1 LPGERECVEMSSP
14 TRRVRWDRLGRIAM
28 GGVLLA
34 LAYLYLSAGVHIFS
48 TWRQAHRDDATVATM
63 QREHRQLASQHE
75 SLSKQSTLEAQARR
89 LGMVKQ
95 GERPYIISGL
105 PND

>member
-1 LPGERECVEMSSP
+1 MQ
-14 TRRVRWDRLGRIAM
+14 RVRWDRLGRMAM
-28 GGVLLA
+28 GGVLVV

-63 QREHRQLASQHE
+63 AREHKLLSRQHE
-75 SLSKQSTLEAQARR
+75 SLGKQSTLEAEARR

-95 GERPYIISGL
+95 GERPYIVSGL
-105 PND
+105 PSD